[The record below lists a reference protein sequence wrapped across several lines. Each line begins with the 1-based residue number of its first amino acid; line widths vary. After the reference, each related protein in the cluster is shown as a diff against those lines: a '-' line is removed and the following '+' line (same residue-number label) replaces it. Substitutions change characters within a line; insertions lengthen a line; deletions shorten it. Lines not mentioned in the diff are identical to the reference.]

1 MPTKASLTTRT
12 AKGSALTTAEMDGN
26 LENLRDASVGIA
38 SDDSTTV
45 DLQLGNTLTVA
56 GAGGASTAVSGQT
69 VTVTQGTITITGDD
83 STGEAL
89 AGGEELKIAG
99 SGVTTA
105 VAGHVLTITNPVTA
119 SSSTTFTNK
128 TLTDPIIAK
137 VTTAANGDLELE
149 PNGTGDVILDT
160 DLVKV
165 GGGSEVG
172 HITSNSTQDLKL
184 STNSGTNSGTINIT
198 DAANGIIEVTAN
210 GTGHVVVGNG
220 SEADFNS
227 NISSNARYHHGAIRF
242 ANNAAYTVGNRVY
255 ANTDGMYQ
263 KLSSGQNSSSGDD
276 RMRAHNPYARVDLNS
291 SSMTNS
297 SVGRGVHAMNAQTEI
312 ANTAASG
319 VSTLGNS
326 IAVYGSSYFYP
337 EGNGGLTVTNA
348 RGIVGDV
355 SLEND
360 ASGTLTVSNAYA
372 VQANIEKFGGGG
384 TETLTNAT
392 AFYASL
398 GSSGAVSL
406 KLLDTD
412 TDTAESN
419 VGTLFK
425 YREKITA
432 LTDDSTADIHVDCSA
447 SPVSTFSLNDNK
459 TFVFANLSAGM
470 SHTLVITNQGSHTGA
485 FQGSDSTVIKFA
497 GGPPTVTTGAGAID
511 VVTVFFDGTNY
522 IGNAAQDF
530 KNS

>member
-220 SEADFNS
+220 SDSDFNS
-227 NISSNARYHHGAIRF
+227 NISSNARY
-242 ANNAAYTVGNRVY
+242 
-255 ANTDGMYQ
+255 
-263 KLSSGQNSSSGDD
+263 
-276 RMRAHNPYARVDLNS
+276 
-291 SSMTNS
+291 
-297 SVGRGVHAMNAQTEI
+297 
-312 ANTAASG
+312 
-319 VSTLGNS
+319 
-326 IAVYGSSYFYP
+326 
-337 EGNGGLTVTNA
+337 
-348 RGIVGDV
+348 
-355 SLEND
+355 
-360 ASGTLTVSNAYA
+360 
-372 VQANIEKFGGGG
+372 
-384 TETLTNAT
+384 AT
-392 AFYASL
+392 S
-398 GSSGAVSL
+398 
-406 KLLDTD
+406 
-412 TDTAESN
+412 
-419 VGTLFK
+419 
-425 YREKITA
+425 
-432 LTDDSTADIHVDCSA
+432 
-447 SPVSTFSLNDNK
+447 FSEQR
-459 TFVFANLSAGM
+459 S
-470 SHTLVITNQGSHTGA
+470 
-485 FQGSDSTVIKFA
+485 
-497 GGPPTVTTGAGAID
+497 
-511 VVTVFFDGTNY
+511 
-522 IGNAAQDF
+522 
-530 KNS
+530 

>member
-45 DLQLGNTLTVA
+45 DLQLGNTITVA

-105 VAGHVLTITNPVTA
+105 VADHVLTITNPITA

-137 VTTAANGDLELE
+137 VITASNGDLELE
-149 PNGTGDVILDT
+149 PNGTGNVIMDT
-160 DLVKV
+160 DLVLV

-198 DAANGIIEVTAN
+198 DGANGKIEITSN
-210 GTGHVVVGNG
+210 GTGYAVIGNG
-220 SEADFNS
+220 TDSDFDS
-227 NISSNARYHHGAIRF
+227 LISSNTRHHAGAIRF
-242 ANNAAYTVGNRVY
+242 YKDPTHTTGTRVY
-255 ANTDGMYQ
+255 ANTDVLYA
-263 KLSSGQNSSSGDD
+263 KLSSGQNSSSSDD
-276 RMRAHNPYARVDLNS
+276 RLRGQNPQALVDMNS
-291 SSMTNS
+291 SSMTAT
-297 SVGRGVHAMNAQTEI
+297 GIYRGVHGLNAQATPE
-312 ANTAASG
+312 NTAASG
-319 VSTLGNS
+319 VSTLGNT
-326 IAVYGSSYFYP
+326 IGILGSAYMYP
-337 EGNGGLTVTNA
+337 NGDGGLTVTNA
-348 RGIVGDV
+348 SGIVGDV

-360 ASGTLTVSNAYA
+360 GAGTLTVDNAFG
-372 VQANIEKFGGGG
+372 VQVNIEKASAGG

-392 AFYASL
+392 GFYATL
-398 GSSGAVSL
+398 ANAGAVSL

-432 LTDDSTADIHVDCSA
+432 LTDDSTADIHIDCSA
-447 SPVSTFSLNDNK
+447 SPVSTFSLNDAK
-459 TFVFANLSAGM
+459 TFVFSSLSAGM
-470 SHTLVITNQGSHTGA
+470 SHTLVITNQGAHTA
-485 FQGSDSTVIKFA
+485 TFQGSDSTVIKFA

-511 VVTVFFDGTNY
+511 VITVFFDGTNY